1 MLINRSRCDAGTAR
15 QIPVFTNPPSEA
27 ALSSTTLSIPIP
39 AIPRV
44 GLPRMLPIVAGTRS
58 EQEILLPSLEGEAC
72 W

>member
-1 MLINRSRCDAGTAR
+1 MQINRFRRYGGTAR

-39 AIPRV
+39 AIPHV
-44 GLPRMLPIVAGTRS
+44 GLPRMLPIVAGPRS
-58 EQEILLPSLEGEAC
+58 EEEILLPSLEGEAC